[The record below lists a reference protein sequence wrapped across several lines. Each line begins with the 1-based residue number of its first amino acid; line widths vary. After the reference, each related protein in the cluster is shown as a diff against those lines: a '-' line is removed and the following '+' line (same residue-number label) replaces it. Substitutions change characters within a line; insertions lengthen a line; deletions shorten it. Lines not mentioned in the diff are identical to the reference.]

1 MEKSI
6 RRLASELNGFILSR
20 LTAPRKK
27 LCVPVSVSLDE
38 GSAKGVKLSVAG
50 ETKDLSKSGIAFFAP
65 CVRLGDKYLVGEN
78 RLLLVEMNLPNGK
91 IKMRVRAV
99 RYEQIGIHDS
109 TAKYMI
115 GAQIDSISDADRI
128 LYEEY
133 LRFGDA
139 LKNAEQKD
147 FTAETAPEG

>member
-27 LCVPVSVSLDE
+27 LRVPISISLAE
-38 GSAKGVKLSVAG
+38 ENSKGVNLSVAG

-65 CVRLGDKYLVGEN
+65 CIRLADKYLVGES
-78 RLLLVEMNLPNGK
+78 RLLAIELDLPNGRV
-91 IKMRVRAV
+91 KMNVRGV

-109 TAKYMI
+109 TAKFMI
-115 GAQIDSISDADRI
+115 GAQIESIPETDRV
-128 LYEEY
+128 LYDEY

-139 LKNAEQKD
+139 LRNAEQKN
-147 FTAETAPEG
+147 FTAETAIEG

>member
-6 RRLASELNGFILSR
+6 RRLAAELNGFFLSR
-20 LTAPRKK
+20 RSAPRKT
-27 LCVPVSVSLDE
+27 LCVPVSIRLAEEKS
-38 GSAKGVKLSVAG
+38 KGGNSTVAG

-65 CVRLGDKYLVGEN
+65 CIRLADKYLVGEN
-78 RLLLVEMNLPNGK
+78 RPLLIELDLPNGRVT
-91 IKMRVRAV
+91 MRVRGV

-115 GAQIDSISDADRI
+115 GAQIESISDADRA

-133 LRFGDA
+133 LRSGDA
-139 LKNAEQKD
+139 LKNAGQKD
-147 FTAETAPEG
+147 FTRETAPES